1 MPPVYGIVPGFD
13 ASVPLKILSAFLLR
27 RSPILIVKGI
37 RIHGIG
43 IHSARQLCSL
53 HRLDSVPLVLWGLG
67 KHPIG
72 AVRHLL
78 YSGAYE
84 KPAII

>member
-1 MPPVYGIVPGFD
+1 
-13 ASVPLKILSAFLLR
+13 
-27 RSPILIVKGI
+27 VKGI